1 LTDGAS
7 KFRLGSG
14 KAEAF
19 PIRHALIRGEM
30 LLLLSDGAWTPLVLY
45 PMKKVVHTAM
55 ARHFS
60 EVPVAI
66 LEAAGKSGRADD
78 MTALTLRLAR

>member
-1 LTDGAS
+1 VGVAVVEGVAVGTCAGDSRAYLLTRDGELRILTDGAS

-30 LLLLSDGAWTPLVLY
+30 LLL
-45 PMKKVVHTAM
+45 
-55 ARHFS
+55 
-60 EVPVAI
+60 
-66 LEAAGKSGRADD
+66 
-78 MTALTLRLAR
+78 